1 MQPTLSARTAES
13 AIECS
18 GSDRESNRS
27 DCGNNKGLMEVTVTK
42 SENQGVKEL
51 SHRRKKNVFVSQSSV
66 LVEPKKTRLYPG
78 ASRK

>member
-18 GSDRESNRS
+18 GSDRESNRN
-27 DCGNNKGLMEVTVTK
+27 DCGNNKGLMEVIVTK

-51 SHRRKKNVFVSQSSV
+51 SNRRKKKC
-66 LVEPKKTRLYPG
+66 LC
-78 ASRK
+78 